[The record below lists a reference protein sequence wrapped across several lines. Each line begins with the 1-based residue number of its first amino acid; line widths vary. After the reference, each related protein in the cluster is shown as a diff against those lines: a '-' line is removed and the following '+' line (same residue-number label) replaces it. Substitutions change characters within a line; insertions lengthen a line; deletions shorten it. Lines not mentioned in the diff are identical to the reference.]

1 MKHPPRTVPRPLLNA
16 HGLTCVVAAQRLFH
30 ALDLAVFPGDLVE
43 VRGPNGCGKSTL
55 LRCLAGLF
63 HPGEGRIERRAPFTY
78 LGHRAGLSADMTP
91 LENLRWFASVDA
103 VQVEPAT
110 LAEAMDRVGLG
121 GARFDRCGMLSAGQQ
136 RRAALARLLVS
147 RADVWL
153 LDEPL
158 TALDDAGCGLTRG
171 LLAEHRARGGAAV
184 CATHRALTAPLA
196 TPAEG
201 PAGLAQTRVVAL
213 GS

>member
-1 MKHPPRTVPRPLLNA
+1 MSRPLLNA
-16 HGLTCVVAAQRLFH
+16 RGLTCVVAGQRLFDG
-30 ALDLAVFPGDLVE
+30 LDLAVLPGDLIE

-55 LRCLAGLF
+55 LRCLAGLY
-63 HPGEGRIERRAPFTY
+63 HPEDGRVERRAPFMY

-91 LENLRWFASVDA
+91 LENLHWFAGIDA
-103 VQVEPAT
+103 AEVQPAT
-110 LAEAMDRVGLG
+110 LGEAMDRVGLG

-147 RADVWL
+147 RASVWL

-158 TALDDAGCGLTRG
+158 TALDDAGCALTRG
-171 LLAEHRARGGAAV
+171 FIDEHRARGGAAV
-184 CATHRALTAPLA
+184 CATHRSLALPVSAH
-196 TPAEG
+196 AEG
-201 PAGLAQTRVVAL
+201 RNGRLPQTRVVAL

>member
-1 MKHPPRTVPRPLLNA
+1 MSQPLLNA
-16 HGLTCVVAAQRLFH
+16 RGLTCVVAGQQLFH
-30 ALDLAVFPGDLVE
+30 AFDLAVFAGDLVE

-63 HPGEGRIERRAPFTY
+63 HPEAGRVERNGEFTY
-78 LGHRAGLSADMTP
+78 LGHRTGFCADMTP
-91 LENLRWFASVDA
+91 VENLNWFAAIDSA
-103 VQVEPAT
+103 QVGPAT

-147 RADVWL
+147 GAPVWL

-158 TALDDAGCGLTRG
+158 TALDDAGCALTRG
-171 LLAEHRARGGAAV
+171 FIDEHRARGGAAI
-184 CATHRALTAPLA
+184 CATHRSLA
-196 TPAEG
+196 VPRSGQEG
-201 PAGLAQTRVVAL
+201 RNGRLPQTRVVAL